1 METPANDSGT
11 STLRGVVRRLG
22 NTAGKAA
29 KVRFSQGCATEKE
42 RIILGSLQ
50 NRLNGVAA
58 MSVFGGERARFGSTA
73 GGRMLKKSE
82 RVRTFT
88 RHDLRATIYQCCLT
102 LSRAEARKIFN
113 ETFDELADALVR
125 GEPVKLRNF
134 GTFNLRAK
142 RQRTGRNPKT
152 GVEAVIS
159 ARRVV
164 TFRPS
169 PALLTRINQESAD
182 CVPD

>member
-1 METPANDSGT
+1 MRGRKRANN
-11 STLRGVVRRLG
+11 R
-22 NTAGKAA
+22 
-29 KVRFSQGCATEKE
+29 RFSAKSSQW
-42 RIILGSLQ
+42 S
-50 NRLNGVAA
+50 VA
-58 MSVFGGERARFGSTA
+58 MSFFGGERARFGSTA
-73 GGRMLKKSE
+73 GVRMPKKSE
-82 RVRTFT
+82 KGRTFT
-88 RHDLRATIYQCCLT
+88 RHDLRAAIYNCCPT

-142 RQRTGRNPKT
+142 RKRTGRNPKT

-182 CVPD
+182 CLLD

>member
-1 METPANDSGT
+1 
-11 STLRGVVRRLG
+11 
-22 NTAGKAA
+22 
-29 KVRFSQGCATEKE
+29 
-42 RIILGSLQ
+42 
-50 NRLNGVAA
+50 
-58 MSVFGGERARFGSTA
+58 MSIFEGGRARFGSTA
-73 GGRMLKKSE
+73 GVRVLKKSE

-88 RHDLRATIYQCCLT
+88 RHDLRAAIYHCCPT

-113 ETFDELADALVR
+113 ETFDELSDALVR

-169 PALLTRINQESAD
+169 PALLTQINRESVD
-182 CVPD
+182 CLPD

>member
-1 METPANDSGT
+1 MTRSDKGVEHVAEKHLQHIDFGHGSGNVFGPIVDDGDFV
-11 STLRGVVRRLG
+11 SRVDPSR
-22 NTAGKAA
+22 
-29 KVRFSQGCATEKE
+29 S
-42 RIILGSLQ
+42 RIILPQSA
-50 NRLNGVAA
+50 NAIAICVSA
-58 MSVFGGERARFGSTA
+58 GGNLLMRAR
-73 GGRMLKKSE
+73 RMS
-82 RVRTFT
+82 
-88 RHDLRATIYQCCLT
+88 HA
-102 LSRAEARKIFN
+102 SRAEACKIFD

-152 GVEAVIS
+152 GAEAVIS

-164 TFRPS
+164 TFHPS

-182 CVPD
+182 CLPD

>member
-1 METPANDSGT
+1 M
-11 STLRGVVRRLG
+11 
-22 NTAGKAA
+22 
-29 KVRFSQGCATEKE
+29 
-42 RIILGSLQ
+42 
-50 NRLNGVAA
+50 
-58 MSVFGGERARFGSTA
+58 
-73 GGRMLKKSE
+73 
-82 RVRTFT
+82 RTFT

-152 GVEAVIS
+152 GVEAVIQRS
-159 ARRVV
+159 QGCDL
-164 TFRPS
+164 S
-169 PALLTRINQESAD
+169 PVAGASHANESRISD